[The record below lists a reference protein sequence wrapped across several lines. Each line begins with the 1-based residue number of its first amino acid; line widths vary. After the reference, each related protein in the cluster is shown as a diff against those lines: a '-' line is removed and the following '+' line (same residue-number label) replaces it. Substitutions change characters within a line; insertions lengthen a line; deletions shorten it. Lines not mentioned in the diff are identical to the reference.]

1 MSGPLRSEY
10 DVVIV
15 GAGFAGAAT
24 AAALTARGVG
34 DVLILEAEAVPGAHG
49 SGRNAG
55 MARRV
60 IEDPVLAAAATES
73 VARFRALAQARGVD
87 VVYAPGG
94 MLVGSRNDVE
104 RLARDARTV
113 PALAAELELLSPAQ
127 ATARVPAL
135 EGAGFEAAVFTPGCA
150 TIDIHALLTMYLD
163 LAREGGAQLAP
174 STPLEAVEVDG
185 GAIRA
190 VRAGGRRVATR
201 ALVNAAG
208 FRANE
213 VAALAG
219 VPELAFTPARRHLF
233 VAALEGVDRAWPFV
247 WDITQGYYFRPE
259 GSGVLLCACDETP
272 WPPEDPPVD
281 RGAREDL
288 AEKLAAQAP
297 ALAAARPM
305 RQWAG
310 LRVLTPD
317 GRFAIGP
324 DPALRGFTWVAGLG
338 GHGMTTSGAVG
349 WLGASAVLDG
359 TLPAPYDRAFA
370 PARLR

>member
-1 MSGPLRSEY
+1 MSEPLRDEY
-10 DVVIV
+10 EVVIV

-24 AAALTARGVG
+24 AAALAARGVR
-34 DVLILEAEAVPGAHG
+34 DVLILEAEAVPGTHG

-73 VARFRALAQARGVD
+73 VTRFRALAAARGAD

-94 MLVGSRNDVE
+94 LLLGSRADVE
-104 RLARDARTV
+104 RLVAEARTV
-113 PALAAELELLSPAQ
+113 PALEQELEVLSQ
-127 ATARVPAL
+127 GEATARVPAL
-135 EGAGFEAAVFTPGCA
+135 EGARFEAAVYTPGCA

-163 LAREGGAQLAP
+163 AAREGGAQLAL
-174 STPLEAVEVDG
+174 STPLEAVEVHG

-190 VRAGGRRVATR
+190 VRAAGRRVATR

-219 VPELAFTPARRHLF
+219 VHQLALSPARRHLF
-233 VAALEGVDRAWPFV
+233 VAALDGIDRAWPFV
-247 WDITQGYYFRPE
+247 WDVTREYYFRPE
-259 GSGVLLCACDETP
+259 GGGVLLCACDETP

-281 RGAREDL
+281 QAAREAL
-288 AEKLAAQAP
+288 AEKLAGEVP

-317 GRFAIGP
+317 GRFAIGADP
-324 DPALRGFTWVAGLG
+324 DVRGFTWVAGLG

-349 WLGASAVLDG
+349 WLGAAAVLDG
-359 TLPAPYDRAFA
+359 ALPAPFDRAFA
-370 PARLR
+370 PERLR